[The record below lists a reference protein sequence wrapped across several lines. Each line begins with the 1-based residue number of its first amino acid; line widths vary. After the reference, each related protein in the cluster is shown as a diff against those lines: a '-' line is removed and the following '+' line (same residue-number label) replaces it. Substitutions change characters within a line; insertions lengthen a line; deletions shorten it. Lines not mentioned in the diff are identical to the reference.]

1 MKISEFLTRNADGEQ
16 VLDRAKFRAHAAEVQ
31 TKLMSRTEADLEK
44 AVANVQKLVSSGLD
58 GVSQLTSIEAD
69 YEVLNIMRDSIALD
83 MVEVRPLPMGT
94 IPIYRTKVLDK
105 VSIQIGSTAGMGSMN
120 YWATTQAGVQVYPFV
135 IGTEKIMIPNLNNIY
150 DIEKL
155 QLRRDGLAR
164 LDHFLEMGMHNAV
177 INTIFANASSVSV
190 ITDDPAQSII
200 NYAAAGGSFSGKT
213 VYTLDPGIPTAAV
226 PTVNYYD
233 LHTEEGLTKTVFQ
246 TVNNHST
253 LIGRTFAKMYI
264 PQAPVSGQNP
274 VWQSLQ
280 NLATP
285 VALVNSPSWA
295 YANAND
301 PGKAVPQEMW
311 SRFQADDFRGSVV
324 IDWFGLSIS
333 VERQN
338 WLPAGYAV
346 LFSPVPSAIMWD
358 RLSLEGGHPSDGA
371 LEVPVDGFYNYRS
384 KARQIAL
391 ARPDFC
397 LRNFLLLK
405 IQG

>member
-1 MKISEFLTRNADGEQ
+1 MKLNEFLTRNSDGEQ
-16 VLDRAKFRAHAAEVQ
+16 VLDKAKFRKFASEVSA
-31 TKLMSRTEADLEK
+31 KVANRTEEDLTK

-58 GVSQLTSIEAD
+58 GVSQLSAIEAD
-69 YEVLNIMRDSIALD
+69 YEVLNIFRDSIALD
-83 MVEVRPLPMGT
+83 MVEMRPLPLGT
-94 IPIYRTKVLDK
+94 IPVYRTKVLDK
-105 VSIQIGSTAGMGSMN
+105 VSVQVGSTAGMGSMN

-164 LDHFLEMGMHNAV
+164 LDHFLEMAINNAV
-177 INTIFANASSVSV
+177 INTIFANSSSVSV
-190 ITDDPAQSII
+190 ITDDPATTIV
-200 NYAAAGGSFSGKT
+200 NYATAGGSFSGKT
-213 VYTLDPGIPTAAV
+213 VYSLDPGVQTAAV

-233 LHTEEGLTKTVFQ
+233 LHGEGGLTKTVFQ
-246 TVNNHST
+246 TVQNHAIT
-253 LIGRTFAKMYI
+253 IDRQFMKMYI
-264 PQAPVSGQNP
+264 PTAAVSGHQP
-274 VWQSLQ
+274 VWASLQ
-280 NLATP
+280 NMATP
-285 VALVNSPSWA
+285 VALITA
-295 YANAND
+295 GLTQANAFD
-301 PGKAVPQEMW
+301 PAKAIPEEMW
-311 SRFQADDFRGSVV
+311 SKFQNDDWRGAVV
-324 IDWFGLSIS
+324 IDWFGLKVS

-346 LFSPVPSAIMWD
+346 LFSTIPSAIMWD
-358 RLSLEGGHPSDGA
+358 RLSMEAGAPMDGT

-405 IQG
+405 IDQ